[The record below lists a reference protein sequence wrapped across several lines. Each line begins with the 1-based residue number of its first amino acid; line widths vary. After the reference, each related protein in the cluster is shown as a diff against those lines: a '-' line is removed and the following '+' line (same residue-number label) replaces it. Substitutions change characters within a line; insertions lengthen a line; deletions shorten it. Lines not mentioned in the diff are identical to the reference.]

1 MEMKPAFDERSWL
14 AWLVKV
20 RPIVV
25 TFLVGIELALTRLTP
40 TPVPGRMFISA
51 ILLWY
56 TFSVFYAVLLSFW
69 HEARM
74 QSVLQV
80 LTDLCMAALIVYVTG
95 GVDSSFNFLFALII
109 IIATIL
115 LPPLWAYLSAA
126 LAFLL
131 YGTVL
136 ELCYFNVVRSY
147 STTQL
152 DLKSLQGLI
161 FINLFAYVTI
171 AYLASRLSIK
181 LRQAGVELRDASGA
195 LENLQALHE
204 NIIQSISSGIMTTD
218 LEGRVTLVNAAAL
231 RMFERAPRELLNKPI
246 AQLFLYRL
254 PEISSSQARG
264 EMRSFTASGQ
274 PRTFRVTVSALEIA
288 ERGTIGYVYAF
299 DDLTEI
305 RRLEREVRMRDRLAA
320 VGRLAAAIAHEIRNP
335 LSSIAGSV
343 RLLAGISALNDEQRL
358 LVQIVNRESDRLNG
372 IISDFLAYFRDKQ
385 YQFQG
390 TDVVALLEDT
400 LTLLENGEKARA
412 KNIRIVRRFGVEKA
426 LAWADG
432 DKMKQVFWNLCENAV
447 RAMADGGTLTVSLR
461 ASDTG
466 WIVSFADNGRGLNS
480 KQMAKV
486 FEPFQSRFEGGTGL
500 GLAIVYQI
508 VQAHGGKIL
517 VRSEEGKGSVFTLE
531 LRRAGAALQETPG
544 LRKRPGR
551 EAESRALS
559 AAAGANSAAVPAGEV
574 GRG

>member
-1 MEMKPAFDERSWL
+1 MKPAFDERSWL

-126 LAFLL
+126 LAFIL

-246 AQLFLYRL
+246 AQLFLDRL

-412 KNIRIVRRFGVEKA
+412 KNIHIVRRFGVEKA

-531 LRRAGAALQETPG
+531 LRRAGAALQEAPG

-551 EAESRALS
+551 EAEPRTLS

>member
-1 MEMKPAFDERSWL
+1 MKPAFDERSWL

-56 TFSVFYAVLLSFW
+56 TFSVFYALLLSFW
-69 HEARM
+69 HDARM
-74 QSVLQV
+74 QSMLQV
-80 LTDLCMAALIVYVTG
+80 ITDLSMAALIVYVTG

-109 IIATIL
+109 IVATIL
-115 LPPLWAYLSAA
+115 LPPIWAYLSAA
-126 LAFLL
+126 LAFIL

-147 STTQL
+147 STTQI
-152 DLKSLQGLI
+152 DLKSLQALI
-161 FINLFAYVTI
+161 LINLFAYLTI
-171 AYLASRLSIK
+171 GYLASRLSVK
-181 LRQAGVELRDASGA
+181 LRQAGVQLRDTSGA
-195 LENLQALHE
+195 LENLQVLHE
-204 NIIQSISSGIMTTD
+204 NIIQSISSGLMTTD
-218 LEGRVTLVNAAAL
+218 MEGRVTLVNAAAQ
-231 RMFERAPRELLNKPI
+231 RMLERTQRELLNKPI
-246 AQLFLYRL
+246 AQLFLDRL
-254 PEISSSQARG
+254 PEITSSQARG
-264 EMRSFTASGQ
+264 EVRSFTASGQ
-274 PRTFRVTVSALEIA
+274 PRTFRVTVSALEVA
-288 ERGTIGYVYAF
+288 ERGTLGYVYAF

-385 YQFQG
+385 YQFQS
-390 TDVVALLEDT
+390 TDMVALLNDT
-400 LTLLENGEKARA
+400 LLLLENSERARA
-412 KNIRIVRRFGVEKA
+412 KKIDIVRRFAVEKA
-426 LAWADG
+426 PAWADG
-432 DKMKQVFWNLCENAV
+432 DKLKQVFWNLCENAV
-447 RAMADGGTLTVSLR
+447 RAMSDGGTLTVSLR
-461 ASDTG
+461 ASDAG
-466 WIVSFADNGRGLNS
+466 WIISVADNGRGLSS
-480 KQMAKV
+480 KQMAKI

-531 LRRAGAALQETPG
+531 LRRAGAAVQEPSSAA
-544 LRKRPGR
+544 RKRP
-551 EAESRALS
+551 AKQSQPRAL
-559 AAAGANSAAVPAGEV
+559 AAAPGNSAAVPASEV

>member
-1 MEMKPAFDERSWL
+1 MKPAFDERSWL

-126 LAFLL
+126 LAFIL

-246 AQLFLYRL
+246 AQLFLDRL

-412 KNIRIVRRFGVEKA
+412 KNIHIVRRFGVEKA

-559 AAAGANSAAVPAGEV
+559 AAGGANSAALPAGEV

>member
-1 MEMKPAFDERSWL
+1 MKPAFDERSWL

-126 LAFLL
+126 LAFIL

-246 AQLFLYRL
+246 AQLFLDRL

-412 KNIRIVRRFGVEKA
+412 KNIHIVRRFGVEKA

-551 EAESRALS
+551 EAEPRTLS

>member
-1 MEMKPAFDERSWL
+1 MKPVFDERSWL

-56 TFSVFYAVLLSFW
+56 TLSVFYALLLAFW
-69 HEARM
+69 HDTRM

-80 LTDLCMAALIVYVTG
+80 LTDMLLAALIVYVTG

-115 LPPLWAYLSAA
+115 LPPVWAYLSAA

-147 STTQL
+147 STTQV
-152 DLKSLQGLI
+152 DLKSLQALI
-161 FINLFAYVTI
+161 VINLIAYLTI

-181 LRQAGVELRDASGA
+181 LRQAGMQLRDTSGA
-195 LENLQALHE
+195 LENLQVLHE
-204 NIIQSISSGIMTTD
+204 NIIQSISSGIMATD
-218 LEGRVTLVNAAAL
+218 SEGRVTLVNAAAQ
-231 RMFERAPRELLNKPI
+231 RMLERAPRELLSKPI
-246 AQLFLYRL
+246 TQLFLDRL
-254 PEISSSQARG
+254 PEISSSQVRG
-264 EMRSFTASGQ
+264 EVRSFTASGQ
-274 PRTFRVTVSALEIA
+274 PRMFHVTVSPLQVGE
-288 ERGTIGYVYAF
+288 TIGYVYAF

-343 RLLAGISALNDEQRL
+343 RLLANISTLNDEQRL
-358 LVQIVNRESDRLNG
+358 LVQIVNRESDRLNS

-385 YQFQG
+385 YQFQS
-390 TDVVALLEDT
+390 TDIVALLNDT
-400 LTLLENGEKARA
+400 LLLLENSERARA
-412 KNIRIVRRFGVEKA
+412 KKIQIVRRFAVEKA
-426 LAWADG
+426 AAWADG
-432 DKMKQVFWNLCENAV
+432 DKIKQVFWNLCENAV
-447 RAMADGGTLTVSLR
+447 RAMFDGGTLTVSLR

-466 WIVSFADNGRGLNS
+466 WVISFTDNGRGLS
-480 KQMAKV
+480 TKQVAKV
-486 FEPFQSRFEGGTGL
+486 FEPFQSHFEGGTGL

-508 VQAHGGKIL
+508 VQAHGGKVL

-531 LRRAGAALQETPG
+531 IRRAATGASDAGSGP
-544 LRKRPGR
+544 RKRPAR
-551 EAESRALS
+551 EAEPRAL
-559 AAAGANSAAVPAGEV
+559 AAGAGHSAVPATEV
-574 GRG
+574 TRG